1 MSDDTHVAHL
11 GYSIHDDGVHVS
23 CACGWD
29 VNVGFGA
36 TPQDAMTE
44 HQAHLDGIKGPQD
57 GDMVRAVVEGEFYRY
72 SAYPGHFMVGNAIL
86 PNGHPV
92 ELIR

>member
-1 MSDDTHVAHL
+1 
-11 GYSIHDDGVHVS
+11 
-23 CACGWD
+23 
-29 VNVGFGA
+29 
-36 TPQDAMTE
+36 MTE